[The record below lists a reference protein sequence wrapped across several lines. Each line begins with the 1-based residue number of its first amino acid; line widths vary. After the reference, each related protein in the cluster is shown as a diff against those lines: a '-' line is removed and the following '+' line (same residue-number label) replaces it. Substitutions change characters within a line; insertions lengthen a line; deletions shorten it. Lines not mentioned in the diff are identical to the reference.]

1 MKVKAILLVGVGLFV
16 ATCRPKGMTAA
27 ERYEGS
33 WDCQVS
39 ITETNIKN
47 PRSFRKISQV
57 DISAIDDNRVLIA
70 FPDSSGLRMEAE
82 IRMGSNLV
90 ISRQKVYLYATNRYN
105 GEVNVIGQGSN
116 MNNQLSISYTAVDA
130 NNETGYSQSAQM
142 SGTKR

>member
-1 MKVKAILLVGVGLFV
+1 
-16 ATCRPKGMTAA
+16 MTAA